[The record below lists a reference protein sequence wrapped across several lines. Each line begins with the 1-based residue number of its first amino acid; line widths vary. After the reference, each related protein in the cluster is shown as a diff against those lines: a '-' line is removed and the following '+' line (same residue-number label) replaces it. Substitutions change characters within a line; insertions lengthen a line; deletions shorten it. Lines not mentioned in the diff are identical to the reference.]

1 MPKSVIVV
9 GAGILGAS
17 VAWHLAKAGA
27 AVTVL
32 DAGEPGG
39 LATRTSWGWINANW
53 GNPQPYFRLRLRSM
67 EEWRRLDREVPGL
80 TVSWCGGLIW
90 DVEPAALD
98 AHAVELR
105 SWGYGIRRV
114 SATDIL
120 AIEPNLKQVPEHA
133 YHVAGE
139 GVAEPLAA
147 ARALIAAAAAQ
158 GARIIGHAHVRWLV
172 TDGDRVTGIMTD
184 EGPLHADETVAAAG
198 AGTMQLLDSVGV
210 RLPLKTPPGLL
221 AHSVPA
227 PELLRGL
234 VMTPGLHVRQTA
246 QGRLVAGTDFA
257 GADPLDRADELAD
270 ELMGKVRDL
279 VTGAEDLALDFH
291 TTGYRPMPA
300 DGFPAIG
307 RPGGRRGL
315 YAVVSHSGVTL
326 APALGRFARDELLDG
341 RRDRLIE
348 PFHPDRPGLA

>member
-1 MPKSVIVV
+1 M
-9 GAGILGAS
+9 
-17 VAWHLAKAGA
+17 
-27 AVTVL
+27 
-32 DAGEPGG
+32 
-39 LATRTSWGWINANW
+39 
-53 GNPQPYFRLRLRSM
+53 
-67 EEWRRLDREVPGL
+67 
-80 TVSWCGGLIW
+80 
-90 DVEPAALD
+90 
-98 AHAVELR
+98 R

-184 EGPLHADETVAAAG
+184 EGPLHADETVAAA
-198 AGTMQLLDSVGV
+198 
-210 RLPLKTPPGLL
+210 
-221 AHSVPA
+221 
-227 PELLRGL
+227 
-234 VMTPGLHVRQTA
+234 
-246 QGRLVAGTDFA
+246 GRLVAGTDFA